1 MCGRPGDG
9 CWVPCRVAPAA
20 GFALVRVCEM
30 HVKLSEC
37 SCVQFQAAFPSI
49 FWTSMFARHLVVV
62 SGDIGYCTYIPV
74 QPGITL
80 GETSN
85 RAEVPW
91 NNSKLKILN
100 QDRRRNKTIQGR
112 VKTSSHFEG
121 SVDAGGNGEQNPASF
136 LPVCFLPYPCNEK
149 KRRGLS
155 DKKENAFVQN
165 SLWTCSFVRLLSEI
179 I

>member
-1 MCGRPGDG
+1 M
-9 CWVPCRVAPAA
+9 APAV

-37 SCVQFQAAFPSI
+37 SCVPFQAAFPSI

-62 SGDIGYCTYIPV
+62 SGDIGYCTCISV

-136 LPVCFLPYPCNEK
+136 LPVSFLPYPCNEK